1 MKNNTSKSMMKKDN
15 IEELTERIYEN
26 KNQMNQL

>member
-26 KNQMNQL
+26 KNQMN